1 MYVVGVCVHER
12 DRVGGGGGGGGGAI
26 VVVGDLDQ
34 GRIELLKVDVPS
46 VIANIMLSSLQSEAV
61 TSACVYKRAS

>member
-1 MYVVGVCVHER
+1 MC
-12 DRVGGGGGGGGGAI
+12 AI
-26 VVVGDLDQ
+26 VVVGDIDQ